1 MYKKIPNM
9 PVLSKLGSI
18 IKFKATKLYHP
29 LVNKIIDA
37 LVIMRKYI
45 KDLNKIDLSFKLLS
59 FSNDFPFLKEIL

>member
-1 MYKKIPNM
+1 M

-18 IKFKATKLYHP
+18 IKFNATKLYHP

-59 FSNDFPFLKEIL
+59 FYNDFPFIKEIL

>member
-45 KDLNKIDLSFKLLS
+45 KDLNK
-59 FSNDFPFLKEIL
+59 N